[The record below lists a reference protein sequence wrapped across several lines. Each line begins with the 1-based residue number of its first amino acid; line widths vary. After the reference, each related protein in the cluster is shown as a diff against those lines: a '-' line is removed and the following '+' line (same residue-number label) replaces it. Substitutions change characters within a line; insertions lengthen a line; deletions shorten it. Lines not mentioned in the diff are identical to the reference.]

1 MNNYLMKESHQKE
14 DIVIKIIIFIF
25 LAASNQDVNSH
36 YGILSN
42 IHNFCYS

>member
-1 MNNYLMKESHQKE
+1 MNNYLTKESHQKE
-14 DIVIKIIIFIF
+14 DIVIKIIFIF
-25 LAASNQDVNSH
+25 LAVSNQDVNSH